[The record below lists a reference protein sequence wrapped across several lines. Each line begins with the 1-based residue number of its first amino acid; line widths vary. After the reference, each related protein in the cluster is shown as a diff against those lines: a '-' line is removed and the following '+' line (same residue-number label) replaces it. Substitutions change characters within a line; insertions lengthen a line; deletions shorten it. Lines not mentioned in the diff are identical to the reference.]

1 MCVYPFLHK
10 HISVPLYVLYNHV
23 SISVVSGMTA
33 STFLEAFQILLNLAS
48 NLQQLSIILFRMYY
62 LIAKILV
69 KILKDYFRKKI
80 ILLFLWRKNHSNDL
94 ILLSFLS
101 LHLFFLSV
109 DEKHF
114 ALPSYN
120 FGVFHPFTI

>member
-69 KILKDYFRKKI
+69 KILKDYVRKKI

-114 ALPSYN
+114 ALPFYN